1 MISTGKL
8 SNNVYVEAILS
19 LILLS
24 LILLSLIL
32 LSLNF
37 LSPILLSPILPILLS
52 PILPILLSHQ
62 ILLLVLNSQNNR
74 QLQSPHTATSKQV
87 STGTHFEE
95 DNSVDTQE
103 AQSSTLLLVGPNSGK
118 LLSSI
123 EERLIGQSQSG
134 SIFKRCEY
142 LENVHVLTSS
152 TTLSISKSH
161 SQY

>member
-24 LILLSLIL
+24 LILLSL
-32 LSLNF
+32 NF
-37 LSPILLSPILPILLS
+37 LSPILLS